1 MVFILLIC
9 AFVLV
14 FPLKFAA
21 NFSDGENT
29 GLIACCIAAFT
40 APLVAFVI
48 FKFISGGFNGFVLA
62 YIGSLISCV
71 AILRIP
77 ISSTVRFALVLLALQ
92 IGTFMALVS
101 FGVSLFK

>member
-1 MVFILLIC
+1 
-9 AFVLV
+9 
-14 FPLKFAA
+14 
-21 NFSDGENT
+21 
-29 GLIACCIAAFT
+29 
-40 APLVAFVI
+40 
-48 FKFISGGFNGFVLA
+48 VLA